1 MKHQGPLSA
10 TYRRIRADGW
20 TPERRVTFCVNL
32 AGSRSVTF
40 AAASV
45 GLSRKSAYALR
56 KRDRDFAALWDS
68 ALAALKAPRPACS
81 AKTALRQ
88 TEGDEAEARRMVNH
102 ASFNG
107 NRSPFARRIAES
119 ERDLFFAALGK
130 TSTRRIVARPNRSS
144 LLPTSENSP
153 TLDVSKSA

>member
-1 MKHQGPLSA
+1 VKHPRSLSA

-45 GLSRKSAYALR
+45 GLSHARRL
-56 KRDRDFAALWDS
+56 
-68 ALAALKAPRPACS
+68 
-81 AKTALRQ
+81 
-88 TEGDEAEARRMVNH
+88 AEA
-102 ASFNG
+102 
-107 NRSPFARRIAES
+107 
-119 ERDLFFAALGK
+119 ERDLFFATLGK
-130 TSTRRIVARPNRSS
+130 TSARRIVARPNRLT

>member
-1 MKHQGPLSA
+1 MKHPRPLSA

-45 GLSRKSAYALR
+45 GLSRKAAYALR
-56 KRDRDFAALWDS
+56 KRDPDFAAIWQS
-68 ALAALKAPRPACS
+68 ALCATITMRAEGNAAEPRRTVNKPH
-81 AKTALRQ
+81 R
-88 TEGDEAEARRMVNH
+88 EGNRCAHGQRLAEA
-102 ASFNG
+102 
-107 NRSPFARRIAES
+107 
-119 ERDLFFAALGK
+119 ERDLFFATLGK
-130 TSTRRIVARPNRSS
+130 TSARRIVARPNRLT

-153 TLDVSKSA
+153 TLDFSKSA